1 MRRGSVWGDE
11 LNSGSLDWS
20 PESALTPQHSSAAL
34 PRAAQPLLPAV
45 RAARWR
51 RECLPSRTAGPGIR
65 VSGASA
71 KILRVPAAPE
81 QDAVEFERRS
91 IAQPTALR
99 GSVLRDGI
107 GRDRKSTRL

>member
-20 PESALTPQHSSAAL
+20 PASALSLQHSPAAL
-34 PRAAQPLLPAV
+34 PRAAQPLLPAI
-45 RAARWR
+45 RGARWR
-51 RECLPSRTAGPGIR
+51 RECLALRTAAPGIR

-71 KILRVPAAPE
+71 KIPRAPAAQE
-81 QDAVEFERRS
+81 QDAAEFERRS
-91 IAQPTALR
+91 IAQPRALR

-107 GRDRKSTRL
+107 GR